1 MVILGG
7 MGNVWGVILGAAFLE
22 YLNVEGLANTG
33 AWLNSNLGM
42 HIDVP
47 GYQIGIYGVLIVIV
61 MLLRPQGL
69 LPSARR
75 KREFELGTHDTPA
88 YDVVH

>member
-1 MVILGG
+1 M
-7 MGNVWGVILGAAFLE
+7 
-22 YLNVEGLANTG
+22 EGLANTG

-47 GYQIGIYGVLIVIV
+47 LYQSAIYGVLIVLV

-75 KREFELGTHDTPA
+75 KRELELGTHDEPA
-88 YDVVH
+88 YDAVA

>member
-1 MVILGG
+1 
-7 MGNVWGVILGAAFLE
+7 
-22 YLNVEGLANTG
+22 
-33 AWLNSNLGM
+33 
-42 HIDVP
+42 
-47 GYQIGIYGVLIVIV
+47 

-75 KREFELGTHDTPA
+75 KRELQLGTHDQPA